1 MILIDDRFYHIRGIL
16 KIRFQKFLEKYK
28 TFV

>member
-1 MILIDDRFYHIRGIL
+1 MIFIDDKYYSIRGIL
-16 KIRFQKFLEKYK
+16 KIRFQKFLEYYK